1 MAHDPAH
8 ADLRD
13 VVEAMLAVEYCQT
26 PAARDAILQLLPREM
41 TGAIPRLLT
50 ARMDMMSIVNTC
62 ARYPGG
68 LAELV
73 AAVRFFAA
81 DSIAMARLDAVVA
94 RRLGGPPATGK
105 IT

>member
-1 MAHDPAH
+1 MAHDSH

-13 VVEAMLAVEYCQT
+13 VVEAMLEIEHCQT

-41 TGAIPRLLT
+41 TGAIPRMLT

-73 AAVRFFAA
+73 EAIRLFAA
-81 DSIAMARLDAVVA
+81 GSIAMARLDAVVA
-94 RRLGGPPATGK
+94 RRLGGPPSTWK